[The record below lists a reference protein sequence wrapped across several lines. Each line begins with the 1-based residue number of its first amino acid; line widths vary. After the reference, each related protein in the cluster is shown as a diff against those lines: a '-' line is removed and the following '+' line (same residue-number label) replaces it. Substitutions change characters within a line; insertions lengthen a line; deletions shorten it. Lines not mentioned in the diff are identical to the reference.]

1 MRHAYRTR
9 PEQSNAPGPEAP
21 HRYGSPICF
30 LAVETALAAFTFCSA
45 VLLSVVFFAFAVF
58 LALTCAA
65 EAAEA
70 ATGLSTR
77 EAVLLTWRTEP
88 VSVSASAAVELIVTA
103 PAEAVTVRA
112 KPLAQT
118 RRKRDERGLSR
129 VVDRIS
135 PWDFR

>member
-1 MRHAYRTR
+1 M
-9 PEQSNAPGPEAP
+9 
-21 HRYGSPICF
+21 
-30 LAVETALAAFTFCSA
+30 
-45 VLLSVVFFAFAVF
+45 
-58 LALTCAA
+58 

-88 VSVSASAAVELIVTA
+88 VSVSASAAVEPIVTA

-118 RRKRDERGLSR
+118 RKRRDERGLRR